1 MRRPSDMRQLNSEL
15 RLEVA
20 VLVPGLSKMAGLS
33 VALGLVP
40 ASLAVWSDAA
50 PVEDWSSAHG

>member
-1 MRRPSDMRQLNSEL
+1 MRRPSDMRQLNSE
-15 RLEVA
+15 LEVA